1 METGLEGKLV
11 DGVIEEAV
19 GKLSPFRKILG
30 AIKKVLTALIF
41 LKWIWVSFV
50 AWFDNVRRATI
61 IQAMDKFPEDKVW
74 KTILWIKT
82 WRYIYG
88 IIIGLLLAYY
98 FAADDLLIA
107 AFDFVKEFLSNL

>member
-1 METGLEGKLV
+1 MAEGIEGK
-11 DGVIEEAV
+11 VIEKIGEEAI
-19 GKLSPFRKILG
+19 GNLSPLKRFWSVFKKI
-30 AIKKVLTALIF
+30 ITAFIF
-41 LKWIWVSFV
+41 LKWIWVTFV

-61 IQAMDKFPEDKVW
+61 IQAMDKFPENKVW

-98 FAADDLLIA
+98 YQADDYFMKFIDYAIQL
-107 AFDFVKEFLSNL
+107 FD